1 MNFPWYVFGCAIYS
15 SLFIPLPILLI
26 LSNPTL
32 KDENPKAVTHYV
44 RIPIFPHPTQ
54 TPLPTYHLL
63 TQLSTAVFLQQSG
76 QGRMPL
82 KGNPWASNS
91 NLLHIVCSDQ
101 NQTQRPFLVSC
112 CSFVQTFPCIYLP
125 CSDPQGLNVSCSVA
139 FLIDF
144 KPKNEWFPFLLLC
157 TLVYMPI
164 FNSILGC
171 KAFIRKDQL
180 TVFVS
185 SATSDGKEVQ
195 CRK

>member
-1 MNFPWYVFGCAIYS
+1 MWGFLYSPILPKHHYQHTICLLSLALLCFYS
-15 SLFIPLPILLI
+15 SLAR
-26 LSNPTL
+26 
-32 KDENPKAVTHYV
+32 EE
-44 RIPIFPHPTQ
+44 
-54 TPLPTYHLL
+54 
-63 TQLSTAVFLQQSG
+63 
-76 QGRMPL
+76 MPV
-82 KGNPWASNS
+82 KGNPWASSLWASNS
-91 NLLHIVCSDQ
+91 NLLHIVCSNQ

-112 CSFVQTFPCIYLP
+112 CSFVQIFPCIYLP